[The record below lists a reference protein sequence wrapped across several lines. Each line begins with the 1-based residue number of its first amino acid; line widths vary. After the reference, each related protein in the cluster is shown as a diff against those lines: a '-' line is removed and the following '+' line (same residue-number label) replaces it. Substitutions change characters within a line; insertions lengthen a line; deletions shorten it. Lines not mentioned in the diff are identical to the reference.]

1 MSKAPQITPN
11 TPDPA
16 NSSNLNRDPEDR
28 AISEKEESVRE
39 KMMDK
44 TLADSYPCSDA
55 PSSIPDPGEDDSMAA

>member
-1 MSKAPQITPN
+1 MPQAPQVTPN

-16 NSSNLNRDPEDR
+16 NSANLNRDPEDR
-28 AISEKEESVRE
+28 PTTEEQSVRE

-55 PSSIPDPGEDDSMAA
+55 PSSIPDPGAEDSLIA

>member
-1 MSKAPQITPN
+1 VGKSPQVNPD

-16 NSSNLNRDPEDR
+16 NSANLHRDPEDR
-28 AISEKEESVRE
+28 PSEGESAVRE

-55 PSSIPDPGEDDSMAA
+55 PSTIPDPAADDSMSKH

>member
-1 MSKAPQITPN
+1 MLDKPPQVLPD

-16 NSSNLNRDPEDR
+16 NSRNLNRDPEDR
-28 AISEKEESVRE
+28 PSEGKKSIRE

-55 PSSIPDPGEDDSMAA
+55 PSTIPDPSEDDSIAS